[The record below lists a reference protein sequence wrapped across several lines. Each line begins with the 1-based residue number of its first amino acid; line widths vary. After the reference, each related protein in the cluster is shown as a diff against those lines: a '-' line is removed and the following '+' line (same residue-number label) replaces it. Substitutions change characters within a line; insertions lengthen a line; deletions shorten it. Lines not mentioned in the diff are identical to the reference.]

1 MRAIGGATVI
11 FDKKAC
17 AITSKD
23 KEVGGEIKNIQPLV
37 LPDPES
43 IDDSDEESI
52 EDAVY
57 DEDYRGGHNLTEK
70 NTLKVVSI
78 SRGAI
83 EIFFHLYVLGHIHCY
98 IENVFNFFR
107 RKRIKI
113 WRKRRKRK

>member
-1 MRAIGGATVI
+1 M
-11 FDKKAC
+11 
-17 AITSKD
+17 
-23 KEVGGEIKNIQPLV
+23 V

-57 DEDYRGGHNLTEK
+57 DEDYRGDYNLTEK

-83 EIFFHLYVLGHIHCY
+83 EIFFHLYVWGILIAILKIFFFEEKGTKLG
-98 IENVFNFFR
+98 EED
-107 RKRIKI
+107 
-113 WRKRRKRK
+113 WR